1 VRRIAPDLSTAILL
15 PVAVRK
21 LRSRLRLPAVLL
33 FLLFALLMTG
43 CHGAGG
49 GKKLVIFHAGS
60 LSVPV
65 RELAA
70 AFMKENPGVTVLT
83 EAAGSL
89 HSARKITDLGK
100 PCDIM
105 LSADHIVISSML
117 IPEHASW
124 NIRFATNEIVI
135 AYRPESA
142 YSSILR
148 EDNWADIL
156 LKNDVII
163 GRADPDAD
171 PCGYRTVFAAK
182 LAEDFYGRP
191 GLADSLLE
199 KDKDYIRPKE
209 VDLVALVS
217 SGVIDYMFQYR
228 SVAIQHGFSYLEL
241 PDEINLSSPLM
252 TERYTGVSYMIPGG
266 SPRERT
272 EVRGDY
278 ISYSGTVLDKA
289 LQKELAMKFFEFMLS
304 EEGRKIFRDCGQE
317 PLVPAI
323 ADDPADVPASL
334 RQYLSAGSASLHQI
348 PADVPASLHQYLAAG
363 SASSN
368 QYLAA
373 APASPPTGSGK

>member
-1 VRRIAPDLSTAILL
+1 MPASVRML
-15 PVAVRK
+15 K
-21 LRSRLRLPAVLL
+21 SRLRPSAVLL
-33 FLLFALLMTG
+33 LLLLASAFLMSG
-43 CHGAGG
+43 CHRAGG

-65 RELAA
+65 RELAD
-70 AFMKENPGVTVLT
+70 AFMADNPGVTVLT

-105 LSADHIVISSML
+105 LSADHIVVSSML

-124 NIRFATNEIVI
+124 NIRFATNEMVI
-135 AYRPESA
+135 AFRPESA

-156 LKNDVII
+156 LKDDVII

-199 KDKDYIRPKE
+199 KNKDYIRPKE

-241 PDEINLSSPLM
+241 PREINLSSPVM
-252 TERYTGVSYMIPGG
+252 TERYTGVSYMIPGD
-266 SPRERT
+266 SPGERT

-278 ISYSGTVLDKA
+278 ISYSGTVLDRA
-289 LQKELAMKFFEFMLS
+289 PQKELAMKFFGFMLS
-304 EEGRKIFRDCGQE
+304 EEGRQIFRDCGQE

-323 ADDPADVPASL
+323 ADDPAA
-334 RQYLSAGSASLHQI
+334 
-348 PADVPASLHQYLAAG
+348 VPASLHQYLAAG
-363 SASSN
+363 IASLH
-368 QYLAA
+368 QFPATV
-373 APASPPTGSGK
+373 PASPPAGSGK

>member
-1 VRRIAPDLSTAILL
+1 MPASVKKLTSRLRPSAVLL
-15 PVAVRK
+15 PV
-21 LRSRLRLPAVLL
+21 LL
-33 FLLFALLMTG
+33 ASALLMAG
-43 CHGAGG
+43 CRGAGE

-70 AFMKENPGVTVLT
+70 GFMEDNPGVTVLS

-105 LSADHIVISSML
+105 LSADHFVVSSML
-117 IPEHASW
+117 IPDHASW

-135 AYRPESA
+135 AYRAESA
-142 YSSILR
+142 YSSIFR

-156 LKNDVII
+156 LKDDVII

-171 PCGYRTVFAAK
+171 PCGYRTVFSAK

-228 SVAIQHGFSYLEL
+228 SVAIQHGFSYLDL
-241 PDEINLSSPLM
+241 PDEINLSSPLL
-252 TERYTGVSYMIPGG
+252 TERYNGVSYMIPGEAPG
-266 SPRERT
+266 VRT

-278 ISYSGTVLDKA
+278 ISYSGTVLDSAPQKDLA
-289 LQKELAMKFFEFMLS
+289 LRFFEFMLS
-304 EEGRKIFRDCGQE
+304 DEGRAIFRECGQE
-317 PLVPAI
+317 PLVPAV
-323 ADDPADVPASL
+323 ADDPAAVPTSLLKYIAS
-334 RQYLSAGSASLHQI
+334 GSQ
-348 PADVPASLHQYLAAG
+348 Q
-363 SASSN
+363 
-368 QYLAA
+368 
-373 APASPPTGSGK
+373 